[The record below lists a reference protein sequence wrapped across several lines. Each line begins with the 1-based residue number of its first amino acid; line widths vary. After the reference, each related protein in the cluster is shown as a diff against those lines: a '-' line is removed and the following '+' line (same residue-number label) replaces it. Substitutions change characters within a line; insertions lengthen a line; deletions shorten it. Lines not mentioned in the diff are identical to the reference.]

1 MPFFSAVQKNGDLI
15 FVNCSF
21 VNSFSF
27 FVIRIQ
33 TNVQITPINIKSHL
47 KVNKT
52 NTMRKTLQAMLKLS
66 SRPFTTIIGI
76 LNYSFVFFRSG
87 NLIILVFFGGGADS
101 GTLFIFSH
109 PMITPGIHR
118 SKMQRIKCIVEKTNL
133 R

>member
-1 MPFFSAVQKNGDLI
+1 
-15 FVNCSF
+15 
-21 VNSFSF
+21 
-27 FVIRIQ
+27 
-33 TNVQITPINIKSHL
+33 
-47 KVNKT
+47 
-52 NTMRKTLQAMLKLS
+52 MLKLS